1 MNDKDLYQQKL
12 QAQLDVWK
20 ADIDKL
26 KAKAAE
32 ATADAKIELHKQVD
46 VLELKLE
53 EGKLKLAELADSG
66 HDVWESLKDSA
77 ESVWASIKAAFT
89 DAKDKFKH

>member
-1 MNDKDLYQQKL
+1 MNDKALYQQKL

-20 ADIDKL
+20 ADADIL

-66 HDVWESLKDSA
+66 HDAWESLKDSA
-77 ESVWASIKAAFT
+77 DAVWASIKLSFSQ
-89 DAKDKFKH
+89 AKDKFKH